1 MIAQWAEQP
10 PRKRQVAGSIP
21 ARGFESWHGCMAR
34 EQIRVRSS
42 KAERGPHKPQVAGS
56 NPAVHP
62 VPAAGIV
69 PAGQK
74 MIQG

>member
-21 ARGFESWHGCMAR
+21 ARGFE
-34 EQIRVRSS
+34 QIRVRSS
-42 KAERGPHKPQVAGS
+42 KAEQGPHKPQVVGS
-56 NPAVHP
+56 NPTVHP
-62 VPAAGIV
+62 LPVAGIV
-69 PAGQK
+69 PVGQK